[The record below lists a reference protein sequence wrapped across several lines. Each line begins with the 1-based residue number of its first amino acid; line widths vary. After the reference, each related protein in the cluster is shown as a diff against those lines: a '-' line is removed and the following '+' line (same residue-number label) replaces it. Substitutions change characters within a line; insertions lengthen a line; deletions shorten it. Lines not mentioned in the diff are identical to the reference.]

1 MEEASLQRR
10 IDTAVAE
17 YAMLSHPF
25 YQSWSEGKL
34 DRQVIGKYAT
44 QYYAHVKAFPTYV
57 SAVHSRCDDLQVRQ
71 LLLENLI
78 EEERGGENHPELW
91 LRFAE
96 GLGVSRREVREAE
109 LLPSTAN
116 SVSQLKSITCSDD
129 YRIGIAALYAYESQI
144 PEVATTKR
152 TGLKEFYGIDDAR
165 AVSFFTVHEDADLV
179 HRQSEMSVLKKKC
192 VAVQDQEAVVTAAGQ
207 AAKTLWDFL
216 SGVQTAYLT
225 ASAH

>member
-1 MEEASLQRR
+1 VEQASLQER
-10 IDTAVAE
+10 IDAAVAKH
-17 YAMLSHPF
+17 AMLSHPF
-25 YQSWSEGKL
+25 YQAWSEGKL
-34 DRQVIGKYAT
+34 DREVIGKYAA

-96 GLGVSRREVREAE
+96 GLGVSRRDVQEAE
-109 LLPSTAN
+109 LLPSTAD
-116 SVSQLKSITCSDD
+116 SVSRIKSLTCNDD

-152 TGLKEFYGIDDAR
+152 TGLKDFYGIDEAR
-165 AVSFFTVHEDADLV
+165 AVSFFSVHEDADLV

-192 VAVQDQEAVVTAAGQ
+192 VAVQDQEAAVNAAGH
-207 AAKTLWDFL
+207 AAEALWDFL
-216 SGVQTAYLT
+216 SGVQKAYLT
-225 ASAH
+225 A